1 MKCTTQK
8 NIRPYS
14 AMDLGEAR
22 NARGQDAE
30 SMSEDMARWRAEL
43 GEDFE
48 QPERK
53 GLDDLTEEEEA
64 AVEWRTGK
72 RPAYVLANH
81 VFLEGKSQRHAK
93 GELKRS
99 FLYLSLYSRSF

>member
-1 MKCTTQK
+1 
-8 NIRPYS
+8 
-14 AMDLGEAR
+14 MDLGEAR

-53 GLDDLTEEEEA
+53 GLDDLTEGEEA

-81 VFLEGKSQRHAK
+81 VFLEGKSQAV
-93 GELKRS
+93 LLRS
-99 FLYLSLYSRSF
+99 TSWRPVRRLLCVMSMPPASAP